1 MSALKNKSNNLVSLM
16 LLLLVALTLWLVR
29 GVGSGDWHLM
39 LLTLA
44 GVASGCLV
52 LTLMRPQRIGLS
64 PPNVMLSLGIGGMLL
79 GLLWDGLQTPLGM
92 IEALCV
98 TSNEFDFLE
107 SMRFHMTLL
116 PGMHVMMVAGGIA
129 AIPTLRVLRLAPGE
143 SSRGCQILFIADSN
157 PARIRRVLDEA
168 GPGMLTV
175 CDSLDGVALG
185 AMVGIGVERQRL
197 SFNIGQT
204 AARSAGVGIS
214 SKLLRLAGSVR

>member
-1 MSALKNKSNNLVSLM
+1 MGTGLAAMALIRSGGDWM
-16 LLLLVALTLWLVR
+16 TALTLV
-29 GVGSGDWHLM
+29 
-39 LLTLA
+39 LA
-44 GVASGCLV
+44 IAFAFASGPA
-52 LTLMRPQRIGLS
+52 RAQLS
-64 PPNVMLSLGIGGMLL
+64 EPEAKVALLFNVITFVEWPRDQSQLNLCQLGG
-79 GLLWDGLQTPLGM
+79 D
-92 IEALCV
+92 EYNSALRSIDKASV
-98 TSNEFDFLE
+98 GT
-107 SMRFHMTLL
+107 
-116 PGMHVMMVAGGIA
+116 A
-129 AIPTLRVLRLAPGE
+129 TLRVLRLAPGE

-157 PARIRRVLDEA
+157 PARMGRVLDEA